1 MFRHLSTLLTPALSL
16 CFLLSASSASAQ
28 AAPAHPSS
36 PVEVLYVANDE
47 AVFTYDVDSQTGTP
61 KLEGETIVVPS
72 NPNVTPSANDHY
84 IYVIGNNPGSN
95 AEQIFTY
102 STNANGTP
110 DSNYLQQITLTDYTY
125 NFMIDPN
132 GTLAYA
138 VQSSQNSQGEILA
151 GILLFHVNPET
162 GLLGGPT
169 VVATY
174 PANGPCGSGMS
185 GSYSLL
191 GFNPSGTILYDEWLC
206 TGGAGSDATY
216 STRDVN
222 QQTGALGPDVST
234 FYWDLT
240 PEESASVNFTPNALI
255 FFLINGYGQNL
266 NSAEVYPPS
275 GASSPTFTCTA
286 AMLAACGDALSDAI
300 DPSGDY
306 IFFQI
311 GADTTDVAKLELS
324 EKRIVNTGSHFT
336 GLVKAF
342 SPDDKLVYAEIA
354 DQYRPYL
361 LPIYVFDLATGA
373 ITNDGGE
380 IELQVPGFQIAPAV
394 RN

>member
-1 MFRHLSTLLTPALSL
+1 MSCRLSSFLALTIAL
-16 CFLLSASSASAQ
+16 CFLISASTASAQ
-28 AAPAHPSS
+28 TAPSHPSS

-47 AVFTYDVDSQTGTP
+47 GIFTYDVDSQTGIPELQGQTV
-61 KLEGETIVVPS
+61 VVPS
-72 NPNVTPSANDHY
+72 NPNVTPSADDHY

-102 STNANGTP
+102 STSANGTP
-110 DSNYLQQITLTDYTY
+110 GSNYLQQITLTDYTH
-125 NFMIDPN
+125 NFSIDPN

-138 VQSSQNSQGEILA
+138 VQSSQNSQGETLA

-162 GLLGGPT
+162 GLLGAPE

-174 PANGPCGSGMS
+174 AANGPCGSGMS
-185 GSYSLL
+185 GSFSLL
-191 GFNPSGTILYDEWLC
+191 GFNPSGTKLYDEWLC
-206 TGGAGSDATY
+206 SGSAGSDATY
-216 STRDVN
+216 NTRQVN
-222 QQTGALGPDVST
+222 QQTGTLGPDVST

-240 PEESASVNFTPNALI
+240 PEESASVNFTPNALT

-266 NSAEVYPPS
+266 NSVEVYPPS

-286 AMLAACGDALSDAI
+286 SMLAACGDALSDAI
-300 DPSGDY
+300 DPSGNY

-311 GADTTDVAKLELS
+311 GTDTTDVAKLEVS
-324 EKRIVNTGSHFT
+324 ENKIVNTGSHFT

-354 DQYRPYL
+354 DQYGPYL
-361 LPIYVFDLATGA
+361 LPIYVFDPATGA